1 MWTKRDKNLLVG
13 ACSDG
18 KEWALTLDGPLAVLT
33 CKEPPDKS
41 WPLWLAGRCGSRPDL
56 LTAKARAKLDACAE
70 AKAGAALIYC
80 ASLLTAKRLDS
91 CAEAESCLALKY
103 CASLLTAARLDA
115 CAEARPWAALEYC
128 AKLLTAAR
136 RARCKK
142 YI

>member
-1 MWTKRDKNLLVG
+1 MWTKRDKKLLVG

-33 CKEPPDKS
+33 CEEPPDKS

-80 ASLLTAKRLDS
+80 ASLLTAKR
-91 CAEAESCLALKY
+91 
-103 CASLLTAARLDA
+103 
-115 CAEARPWAALEYC
+115 
-128 AKLLTAAR
+128 
-136 RARCKK
+136 RAWCKK
-142 YI
+142 HI